1 MAGRKSKLTPQLI
14 NDAVKLLKGGSYIS
28 TVCEFI
34 GIDTSTWYRWM
45 REGKKAKA
53 GIKNHFYHAIKKA
66 EAEAEIRMVTDI
78 QKIAN
83 ENQTW
88 QALAWM
94 LERKY
99 PERWGR
105 KDKISA
111 DVSHTGKVKES
122 HEYNVNIEQK
132 VEHVENKYG
141 NAIDRI
147 VRARLQR
154 KARIGAENDY

>member
-1 MAGRKSKLTPQLI
+1 MAGRKSKLTPLLI
-14 NDAVKLLKGGSYIS
+14 NDAVKLLKSGNYVT

-45 REGKKAKA
+45 REGKKAKT

-66 EAEAEIRMVTDI
+66 EAEAEIRMVTDL

-111 DVSHTGKVKES
+111 GVSHTGKVNES
-122 HEYNVNIEQK
+122 HEYNVSIKQK

-141 NAIDRI
+141 NAIERI
-147 VRARLQR
+147 VRERIQR
-154 KARIGAENDY
+154 NSCIDDPNGN

>member
-1 MAGRKSKLTPQLI
+1 MVGRKSKLTPQLI

-34 GIDTSTWYRWM
+34 GIDTSTWYRWI
-45 REGKKAKA
+45 REGKKAKT

-66 EAEAEIRMVTDI
+66 EAEAEIRMVTEI
-78 QKIAN
+78 QKIAE
-83 ENQTW
+83 ENKTW

-105 KDKISA
+105 KDKVSA
-111 DVSHTGKVKES
+111 DVPTRGW
-122 HEYNVNIEQK
+122 
-132 VEHVENKYG
+132 
-141 NAIDRI
+141 
-147 VRARLQR
+147 
-154 KARIGAENDY
+154 